1 MKVHLGADWMAIV
14 VFIARLAISRTRVRT
29 STGRRPKEVKD
40 RVIALLDTTKE
51 ECLLLMHPIER

>member
-1 MKVHLGADWMAIV
+1 MKVNLGADWMAIV

-40 RVIALLDTTKE
+40 RVIALPDTTRKSV
-51 ECLLLMHPIER
+51 